1 MKTIRPI
8 QTLNYPLIWLSSSL
22 ILGIVVGYYF
32 HIPLIYSGVFVGLI
46 VFTLISI
53 HLSGYASTLRKRFFH
68 LTTGLC
74 FFGLGIFQYEIM
86 QPTQDSNHFIHF
98 HQDNPSVLIG
108 VVKNQ
113 LKPNPFQFQYI
124 VSLQS
129 QNNEARTG
137 DLLLKIPKTDVKPT
151 FKNGDIIAFAG
162 PLEPIPTA
170 KNPFQFDYSSY
181 QKTKGVWG
189 QTTTKLENIIQLGT
203 EKGVNYL
210 LGTIRD
216 RIQKGFDEANFSETN
231 KGILIALLIG
241 NRQLID
247 KKTSDN
253 YANAGAIH
261 VLAISGLHIGILLY
275 FFSFLLKPI
284 GSTRKANLIR
294 LTLQIGFLWSFALL
308 AGMSASVVRAVTM
321 FSFLSI
327 GYQLFR
333 GTFVYHTLAAS
344 ALVLLL
350 IKPTFLFDVGF
361 QMSYTAVLGIVSIQP
376 YFKRKWQAN
385 QKVVQYFYE
394 IITVSLSAQ
403 IALIP
408 LCLYYFHQ
416 FPGLF
421 LITNLLVIPL
431 ITLALI
437 CGLLCIFILTFS
449 SIPNFLALTMDGFL
463 TFLNRFIE
471 WIAHKDE
478 FLFKEIPFHL
488 SWVFILNFFL
498 ISFVLFFI
506 YQKKKMI
513 FGILSAVVLFQ
524 ISWLYLY
531 HWKPKSELLVLH
543 RYKENL
549 LLMNLNGNI
558 TSFQSNYSVQNQ
570 KLLRS
575 YETGSFSKIKN
586 NLPLPSVLAFNEYKI
601 LIVDSLG
608 VIPEGDFTHW
618 IMTHSPKIN
627 LERLIQKNPPQC
639 IVVDGSN
646 RSYLINEWK
655 KTCEQNKILFHNTFE
670 KGYFKIE

>member
-1 MKTIRPI
+1 MKTIQPI
-8 QTLNYPLIWLSSSL
+8 QTINYPLIWLTGYL
-22 ILGIVVGYYF
+22 ILGIVVGYYL
-32 HIPLIYSGVFVGLI
+32 HIPLIYSGVFLGLN
-46 VFTLISI
+46 VLTLISI
-53 HLSGYASTLRKRFFH
+53 HLSGYASTLKKSFFH
-68 LTTGLC
+68 LTAGLC
-74 FFGLGIFQYEIM
+74 FLGLGIFQYEFM
-86 QPTQDSNHFIHF
+86 QPIQHSNHFIHF
-98 HQDNPSVLIG
+98 PQDNPSVLLG

-113 LKPNPFQFQYI
+113 LKPNPYQFQYI
-124 VSLQS
+124 VGLQS
-129 QNNEARTG
+129 QNNEERTG
-137 DLLLKIPKTDVKPT
+137 DLLLKIPKTVVKPT
-151 FKNGDIIAFAG
+151 FKNGDIIGFPG
-162 PLEPIPTA
+162 TLEPIPTA
-170 KNPFQFDYSSY
+170 KNPYQFDYAVY

-189 QTTTKLENIIQLGT
+189 QTTAKRESIIHFGT
-203 EKGVNYL
+203 EKGVNYY
-210 LGTIRD
+210 LGKIRD
-216 RIQKGFDEANFSETN
+216 RIQKGFDEAHFSETN
-231 KGILIALLIG
+231 KGILLALLIG
-241 NRQLID
+241 NRQFID
-247 KKTSDN
+247 KKTSEN
-253 YANAGAIH
+253 YVNAGAIH

-275 FFSFLLKPI
+275 IFSFLLKPL
-284 GSTRKANLIR
+284 GSTRKANMIR
-294 LTLQIGFLWSFALL
+294 LALQIGFLWSFALL

-350 IKPTFLFDVGF
+350 VQPSFLFDVGF

-385 QKVVQYFYE
+385 HKVIQYFYE

-437 CGLLCIFILTFS
+437 CGLLCIFILTFT
-449 SIPNFLALTMDGFL
+449 SIPKFLAQIMDGFL
-463 TFLNRFIE
+463 TFLNRYIE

-488 SWVFILNFFL
+488 SWIFIFNLFL
-498 ISFVLFFI
+498 VSFVLFFI

-513 FGILSAVVLFQ
+513 FGILIAVIMFQ
-524 ISWLYLY
+524 ISWMYLY
-531 HWKPKSELLVLH
+531 HWKPKSEFLVLH

-549 LLMNLNGNI
+549 LLMNLNGNV
-558 TSFQSNYSVQNQ
+558 TSFQNNHTIQNQ
-570 KLLRS
+570 KLLHS

-586 NLPLPSVLAFNEYKI
+586 SLPLPNVLAFNKHKI

-627 LERLIQKNPPQC
+627 LERLIQKKPPQC
-639 IVVDGSN
+639 IIVDGSN

-670 KGYFKIE
+670 KGYFKME

>member
-8 QTLNYPLIWLSSSL
+8 QTLNYPLIWLSGSL

-32 HIPLIYSGVFVGLI
+32 HIPLIYSGVFVGLF

-53 HLSGYASTLRKRFFH
+53 HLSDYASTLRKRFFH

-124 VSLQS
+124 VGLQS

-189 QTTTKLENIIQLGT
+189 QTTAKLENIIQLGT

-385 QKVVQYFYE
+385 HKVVQYFYE

-421 LITNLLVIPL
+421 LITNLFVIPL

-449 SIPNFLALTMDGFL
+449 SIPNFLAQIMDGFL

-488 SWVFILNFFL
+488 SWVFILNLFL

-558 TSFQSNYSVQNQ
+558 TSFQSNHSVQNQ

-608 VIPEGDFTHW
+608 VIPEGAFTHW